1 MGAPSQRV
9 EPEGLADQSLELAA
23 LLQQFKRRIDDPLL
37 PLPDP
42 KIVRRRLFSVSKP
55 TARRSK
61 RLAAKGKGVATSVV
75 KRAQRLLMHKLGLCR
90 EEDRLTDSQLQEY
103 AAIFASPLGPE
114 QVEAIAS
121 LFGLNCRA
129 ETDAAIAAEV
139 DVEAVDA

>member
-1 MGAPSQRV
+1 
-9 EPEGLADQSLELAA
+9 
-23 LLQQFKRRIDDPLL
+23 
-37 PLPDP
+37 
-42 KIVRRRLFSVSKP
+42 
-55 TARRSK
+55 
-61 RLAAKGKGVATSVV
+61 
-75 KRAQRLLMHKLGLCR
+75 MHKLGLCR

-129 ETDAAIAAEV
+129 EADAAITAEV